1 MLCRFITLLHLNRL
15 QRKVLLLVFGIIL
28 IPMVISG
35 LISAAWITARMDE
48 STEHWI
54 REAAQVN
61 SDWLNTLNNN
71 AQLFADLYE
80 HFASKQPHFVA
91 AESPIPPQLIPLAR
105 ELGINLIQVFDEQ
118 GKQIY
123 SSPQVTMETSWL
135 PGQLKAVLKITREN
149 KNMLAAVT
157 ILRHPRNQPHH
168 YRLVFGTLFD
178 KDLLAR
184 LSNISGL
191 KTRLFYP
198 QNGDF
203 TKAFSEESRPLKLRL
218 PAAAFKQLEQQ
229 HDYYST
235 RAENGKYRG
244 LYTPIS
250 DSSGQVEAVLF
261 SGLAHQ
267 SAETLLTDQATLT
280 IVITLFGSLLAGII
294 GLLLSH
300 LVTRPVKF
308 LREGVMKIAAQDFRT
323 TLPIEWHDEVG
334 DLTRAFNSMVVKLR
348 ESRDQQ
354 QHEFQRDKIASLGEL
369 SLAMAHEL
377 RNPIGVI
384 NTAVRLLEK
393 NEDPARRLELQRMIH
408 EECQRLDQF
417 LKDFQQLARHRQPQ
431 LNLIDPAMPLE
442 KALQVMLAGRDDV
455 TLERHFNHAKYCIRA
470 DAELLQQAW
479 VNLVRNALEAMEGS
493 GHLSVGSRLEGN
505 EVVLY
510 LQDSG
515 PGIPL
520 ESMTRLFE
528 PFYTTKQEGSGL
540 GLTLANTLVIA
551 SGGTLELVPETGSG
565 ARFAMRF
572 TLAEEEECKEAS

>member
-1 MLCRFITLLHLNRL
+1 MLCRFISVLRLNRL

-28 IPMVISG
+28 IPMLITG

-61 SDWLNTLNNN
+61 SNWLNTLNKN

-91 AESPIPPQLIPLAR
+91 SESPIPPQLVPLAR

-123 SSPQVTMETSWL
+123 SSPRLSMESSWL
-135 PGQLKAVLKITREN
+135 PGQLKAVLKVTRDN
-149 KNMLAAVT
+149 KNLLAAVT

-184 LSNISGL
+184 LDTISGL

-198 QNGDF
+198 RNGDF
-203 TKAFSEESRPLKLRL
+203 AKAFSEESRPLKLRL
-218 PAAAFKQLEQQ
+218 PDAAFQQLQKQQ
-229 HDYYST
+229 DYYST
-235 RAENGKYRG
+235 KAENGKYRG

-250 DSSGQVEAVLF
+250 DSSGQVEAILF
-261 SGLAHQ
+261 SGLPHQ
-267 SAETLLTDQATLT
+267 SAETFLTDKAALTLA
-280 IVITLFGSLLAGII
+280 IILFGSLLAGII

-300 LVTRPVKF
+300 LVTRPVTF
-308 LREGVMKIAAQDFRT
+308 LREGVMKIAAQDFHT
-323 TLPIEWHDEVG
+323 TLPIAWRDEIG

-354 QHEFQRDKIASLGEL
+354 KHEFQRDKIASLGEL
-369 SLAMAHEL
+369 SLAMAHEI

-393 NEDPARRLELQRMIH
+393 SEDPARRQELQRMIH

-431 LNLIDPAMPLE
+431 LSFINPATPLD
-442 KALQVMLAGRDDV
+442 KALQVMLTGRDDV
-455 TLERHFNHAKYCIRA
+455 TLQRNFNHAEHCIRA

-479 VNLVRNALEAMEGS
+479 VNLVRNALEAMDGR
-493 GHLSVGSRLEGN
+493 GHLSVGSMIEGN

-540 GLTLANTLVIA
+540 GLTLANTLVTA
-551 SGGTLELVPETGSG
+551 SGGTLELVPETGTG

-572 TLAEEEECKEAS
+572 TLVEEDECKEVS